1 MMNALVEDYFRY
13 DELAQMEAEAIR
25 HNITGSDTEVLEH
38 RELDEVPRPRELIS
52 NVEIGEKEN
61 QSPDQTDN
69 QQVIQRFRIYSDAE
83 TDAFLKENKN
93 TGQKTK
99 SDMKIVTDFFRSVG
113 EFRDPATIP
122 SSELESLLARFFLG
136 VRKRD
141 SI

>member
-1 MMNALVEDYFRY
+1 MDAHVEDYFRY
-13 DELAQMEAEAIR
+13 DELAQMESEAIR
-25 HNITGSDTEVLEH
+25 HNITGSDTEVLEY
-38 RELDEVPRPRELIS
+38 RELDKVPRELIS

-69 QQVIQRFRIYSDAE
+69 QEVVHRFRIYSDAE
-83 TDAFLKENKN
+83 TDAFLKENKNKN

-122 SSELESLLARFFLG
+122 S
-136 VRKRD
+136 VN
-141 SI
+141 

>member
-1 MMNALVEDYFRY
+1 
-13 DELAQMEAEAIR
+13 MEAEAIC

-52 NVEIGEKEN
+52 IVEIGEKEN

-69 QQVIQRFRIYSDAE
+69 QEVVQRFRIYSDAE

-93 TGQKTK
+93 KNTGQKTK
-99 SDMKIVTDFFRSVG
+99 SDMKIRISSATFRSVG
-113 EFRDPATIP
+113 EFRDPATIH